1 MSNLKDWLLKRRGRF
16 YEGET
21 LRQSVDAFLS
31 MVDKGVE
38 VYEFPA
44 AIIVLEPHG
53 LPGNVRGWL
62 LFDKFTRGTATA
74 MKHVTNAFTGTGLYA
89 STHDPR
95 IKHLLVRLGY
105 EQYAADQY
113 DYFLVKRG
121 PRHGL

>member
-1 MSNLKDWLLKRRGRF
+1 MSNLNAWLLKRRGRF

-38 VYEFPA
+38 VHEFPA

-53 LPGNVRGWL
+53 LPGNVRAWL
-62 LFDKFTRGTATA
+62 LFDKFTRGTAAA
-74 MKHVTNAFTGTGLYA
+74 MQTVTRNFKGTGLYA
-89 STHDPR
+89 STHDAR
-95 IKHLLVRLGY
+95 IKNLLLRFGY
-105 EQYAADQY
+105 EQYAADQH

-121 PRHGL
+121 SHHGM